1 MTRVSGKQFSIE
13 LLATS
18 INIDKRIHEKSNRS
32 LAGNEGARENVPFI
46 PTSNLENALFFGV
59 EIFVNAVAPC
69 AN

>member
-1 MTRVSGKQFSIE
+1 MQ
-13 LLATS
+13 
-18 INIDKRIHEKSNRS
+18 RIHEKSNRS

-59 EIFVNAVAPC
+59 EIFVNVVAPC